1 MALRIRSALGLALVA
16 GALGSLSYTAHADK
30 GTKVGVIDIQRAMF
44 ETKRGKAAKAR
55 LEKEAQDIEKRI
67 QGERAAIQKEAEE
80 FDKKAA
86 VMNEKARM
94 EKGRGIQKKMEELQQ
109 KAQGSQVDFQRKNEE
124 AFRPIV
130 DGLRQV
136 VGEIARRR
144 SLDMVFENNSSNVG
158 LAPGSTLIWALDRS
172 DITEEAIKV
181 YDEKN
186 P

>member
-1 MALRIRSALGLALVA
+1 MRSLGLSWVLATGL
-16 GALGSLSYTAHADK
+16 LSGFAAQADK
-30 GTKVGVIDIQRAMF
+30 AGRVGVIDIQRAMF
-44 ETKRGKAAKAR
+44 ETKRGKAAKTR

-67 QGERAAIQKEAEE
+67 QADRTTIQKEAEE

-94 EKGRGIQKKMEELQQ
+94 EKGRAIQKKMEELQQ
-109 KAQGSQVDFQRKNEE
+109 RAQGSQVEFQRKNEE
-124 AFRPIV
+124 AFRPVV
-130 DGLRQV
+130 DGLRQL

-144 SLDMVFENNSSNVG
+144 NLDMVFENNSSNVG
-158 LAPGSTLIWALDRS
+158 LAPGSTLIWALDRT